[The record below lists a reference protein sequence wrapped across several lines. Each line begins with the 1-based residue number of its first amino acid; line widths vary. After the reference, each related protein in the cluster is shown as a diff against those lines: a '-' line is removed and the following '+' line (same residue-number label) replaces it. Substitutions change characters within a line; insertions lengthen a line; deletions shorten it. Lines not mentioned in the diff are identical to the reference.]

1 MKHFSW
7 KTLIIGLVAGLL
19 LGSAGTFTLVA
30 IKLGFTQGTSSAL
43 SPVQQAYN
51 NIQQNYY
58 KPVSEKKL
66 VNGAIRG
73 MIATLND
80 PYSEL
85 FTDHDQTA
93 FNDNISG
100 KISGIGATIEKSPTG
115 IRIVSALPQSPAAKA
130 GIKPRD
136 EIIQIN
142 RHSTVKMSVE
152 QASALTRGKAGTQV
166 KLVLKRGST
175 TFKKTIT
182 RAPIQVA
189 SVFTKVNPQNRTL
202 GQITITQFSE
212 NTAKELK
219 KAILKL
225 EKKKVK
231 KLIIDVRNN
240 PGGMMDQALAAAN
253 IFVPNGKPLMTMV
266 SRTEGS
272 QTYKANP
279 KYLHGF
285 KSKLP
290 VVVLVDE
297 GSASAA
303 EIFAAAL
310 QQSAQVPLV
319 GEKTYGKGVVQTM
332 NSLTKDSEMKITTAK
347 WLTPKRQSINKKG
360 LTPTYLVKYPAYLN
374 LKAFTN
380 QRTYQLNDQATD
392 IKTAQQILSAL
403 KVSDLTA
410 TSRLDFNTQQ
420 ALKNFQ
426 RQQHLTITGTLDQ
439 ATRIALSQALLK
451 QAQAND
457 PMQAKALQ
465 ILSQ

>member
-1 MKHFSW
+1 M
-7 KTLIIGLVAGLL
+7 
-19 LGSAGTFTLVA
+19 
-30 IKLGFTQGTSSAL
+30 
-43 SPVQQAYN
+43 
-51 NIQQNYY
+51 
-58 KPVSEKKL
+58 
-66 VNGAIRG
+66 
-73 MIATLND
+73 
-80 PYSEL
+80 
-85 FTDHDQTA
+85 
-93 FNDNISG
+93 
-100 KISGIGATIEKSPTG
+100 
-115 IRIVSALPQSPAAKA
+115 
-130 GIKPRD
+130 
-136 EIIQIN
+136 
-142 RHSTVKMSVE
+142 
-152 QASALTRGKAGTQV
+152 
-166 KLVLKRGST
+166 
-175 TFKKTIT
+175 
-182 RAPIQVA
+182 
-189 SVFTKVNPQNRTL
+189 
-202 GQITITQFSE
+202 
-212 NTAKELK
+212 
-219 KAILKL
+219 
-225 EKKKVK
+225 
-231 KLIIDVRNN
+231 
-240 PGGMMDQALAAAN
+240 
-253 IFVPNGKPLMTMV
+253 
-266 SRTEGS
+266 
-272 QTYKANP
+272 
-279 KYLHGF
+279 
-285 KSKLP
+285 
-290 VVVLVDE
+290 VVLVDE

-420 ALKNFQ
+420 ALKDFQ
-426 RQQHLTITGTLDQ
+426 SQQHLTITGTLDQ